1 MDRVR
6 PAGPVPSLGRAWQ
19 SIQMESITETESG
32 TVLVLGGGGGRGAAQ
47 IGILRALAE
56 RGLQPEACVGTSV
69 GALNAAV
76 VAALD
81 LREAVDAL
89 ETIWASPQTRAVFR
103 TRLARLALNRAMRR
117 PWLRSDD
124 AIGELVDYAMGL
136 VGIRSFEG
144 LSRPLKIIVT
154 DLASGEPVV
163 ISQGPLRDALRASCA
178 IPLVFPP
185 VRLGDRLY
193 IDGGVTDNCS
203 ISTAARMNPSRIVAV
218 DLTSEPAVGPVRRWA
233 DLFSRVTSVALH
245 ARVRA
250 DFDHF
255 SGRVPVTL
263 ICPRFAARLRVADF
277 SAVRD
282 AARAGME
289 ALLQSIGPT
298 DGSLVPGLFYLPVAT
313 TEEPAPI

>member
-1 MDRVR
+1 
-6 PAGPVPSLGRAWQ
+6 
-19 SIQMESITETESG
+19 METVTETEG
-32 TVLVLGGGGGRGAAQ
+32 RTVLVLGGGGGRGAAQ
-47 IGILRALAE
+47 LGILRALAE
-56 RGLQPEACVGTSV
+56 RGLQPDVCVGTSV
-69 GALNAAV
+69 GALNAAA

-81 LREAVDAL
+81 LPEAVDAL

-103 TRLARLALNRAMRR
+103 TRPLRLALNRAMRR
-117 PWLRSDD
+117 PWLRSGD
-124 AIGELVDYAMGL
+124 AIGELVDYAMEV
-136 VGIRSFEG
+136 VGAHSFEA
-144 LSRPLKIIVT
+144 LRRPLEIIVT

-163 ISQGPLRDALRASCA
+163 ISRGPLRDALRASCA

-203 ISTAARMNPSRIVAV
+203 ISTAARMNPSRILAV
-218 DLTSEPAVGPVRRWA
+218 DLTSEPPLGAVRRWA
-233 DLFSRVTSVALH
+233 DLFNRVTSVALH

-255 SGRVPVTL
+255 SRRVPVTL
-263 ICPRFAARLRVADF
+263 ICPRFAARLRVTDF

-289 ALLQSIGPT
+289 ALLQTIVRT
-298 DGSLVPGLFYLPVAT
+298 DGLLAPGVFYLPMAS
-313 TEEPAPI
+313 TEEPAAV